1 MYEYQAKIIGVYDG
15 DTVNASIDLGLE
27 THRLI
32 KIRLYG
38 INAPEMTGETKMAGL
53 AARDILRA
61 RILDKIVTM
70 HTIKD
75 RTEKYG
81 RYLGEIIDVNGNV
94 NNWMVDSGHAV
105 IYLP

>member
-1 MYEYQAKIIGVYDG
+1 MYEYQARIISVYDG
-15 DTVNASIDLGLE
+15 DTVNAEIDLGLE

-38 INAPEMTGETKMAGL
+38 INAPEMVGETRMAGL
-53 AARDILRA
+53 TARDALRA
-61 RILDKIVTM
+61 RILDKTVII

-81 RYLGEIIDVNGNV
+81 RYLGEIIDGGGNV

-105 IYLP
+105 TYLP